1 MIYVNIYAIAKVV
14 GGGSLIKKSLIDF
27 FLSSRGE

>member
-14 GGGSLIKKSLIDF
+14 GGGSLIKKKSNRF
-27 FLSSRGE
+27 FSVF